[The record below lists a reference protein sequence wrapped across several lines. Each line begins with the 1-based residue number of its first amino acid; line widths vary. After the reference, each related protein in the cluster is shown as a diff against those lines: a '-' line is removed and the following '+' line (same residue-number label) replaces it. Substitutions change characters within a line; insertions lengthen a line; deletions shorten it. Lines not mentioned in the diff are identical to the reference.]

1 MKTNK
6 KSMIATAILSVS
18 ILSTSIYAV
27 AAESRGESAEP
38 ATKKEISVESL
49 YNYIKVEGVVK
60 EIRDQEGTK
69 SLVVAQKNSN
79 LETILTLNKDAVILD
94 QGTAEFINKPQ
105 WVEGMTIEAFYKDN
119 LPLLAI
125 YPAIIPPD
133 LILVKNDSTNSSA
146 LVSRFDKELISADKS
161 LKLNISED
169 TQIIDQFG
177 NKVEQKKVSEH
188 PVVVFYTIATKS
200 LPAQTTPEK
209 IIVLVS
215 EEEKAVAVE
224 EGVEVDTDVEVDT
237 EVKQPNDHVIMDV
250 SKLEYIVNNEK
261 IVAPAAYIN
270 EQNVVMV
277 PLRPITEALGL
288 RVTWDGKQGS
298 VMIGKG
304 TASLQ
309 IGKDNYTY
317 MKTAPIQLGTAP
329 TIKEGTT
336 YVPLPFFREVLKMN
350 NAYVFEGQ
358 IVVDNEEKMQ

>member
-1 MKTNK
+1 
-6 KSMIATAILSVS
+6 MIATAILSVS
-18 ILSTSIYAV
+18 ILSSSIYAV

-38 ATKKEISVESL
+38 VTKKEISVESL

-79 LETILTLNKDAVILD
+79 LETIFTLNKDAIILD
-94 QGTAEFINKPQ
+94 QGTAEFITKPQ

-119 LPLLAI
+119 LPLLTI

-146 LVSRFDKELISADKS
+146 LVSRFDKELVSADKS
-161 LKLNISED
+161 LKLNINED

-200 LPAQTTPEK
+200 LPAQTSPEK

-215 EEEKAVAVE
+215 EEEKEKEVDVDAGVE
-224 EGVEVDTDVEVDT
+224 IDVEVDTDTV
-237 EVKQPNDHVIMDV
+237 VKQPNDHVIKDA

-261 IVAPAAYIN
+261 IVAPSAYIN

-277 PLRPITEALGL
+277 PLRPIAEALGL

-358 IVVDNEEKMQ
+358 IVVNNEEKMQ